1 MLKDGTYR
9 AWFRTPLGQGTGI
22 AHVAGDKIWGC
33 DSVMNYSGTCHVDGD
48 RFTAVVYTTRH
59 TPGHATVFG
68 ADHAKLAIEGTYT
81 GKIGRYSATAED
93 VPGILLD
100 GTLILSE
107 EESLAEKPMAS
118 APAFDPAKLRKLPRM
133 PKR

>member
-9 AWFRTPLGQGTGI
+9 AWFTTPLGQGTGI

-33 DSVMNYSGTCHVDGD
+33 DSIMNYSGTCHIDGE
-48 RFTAVVYTTRH
+48 RFTAVVYTKRH

-68 ADHAKLAIEGTYT
+68 ADHSKLAIEGTCA
-81 GKIGRYSATAED
+81 GKIGRYAATAED

-100 GTLILSE
+100 GILILCE
-107 EESLAEKPMAS
+107 EEELVPKPT
-118 APAFDPAKLRKLPRM
+118 APAPALDPGKLRKLPRL
-133 PKR
+133 RTR

>member
-9 AWFRTPLGQGTGI
+9 AWFKTPLGQGTGI
-22 AHVAGDKIWGC
+22 AHVAGDRIWGC
-33 DSVMNYSGTCHVDGD
+33 DSIMNYSGTCHIDGE

-59 TPGHATVFG
+59 TSGHATVFG
-68 ADHAKLAIEGTYT
+68 ADHQKLAIEGTYA

-107 EESLAEKPMAS
+107 EEDVVDKPTAPT
-118 APAFDPAKLRKLPRM
+118 PAFDPGKLRKLPRT
-133 PKR
+133 RTR